1 MSQVELIIMQ
11 YAFKFDF
18 NSRCQWGVAG
28 ALGAPDRKCRK
39 PYIVGCFSNWKFI
52 GSSKLL
58 IENEPNEVP
67 PPPCAATSLWI
78 NLFNLSNCLL
88 SDLSVIEIIQERSTL
103 HKRQC
108 QQYRAI
114 VSVSFP
120 PLSISPSAPSVS
132 FYIAISLVL
141 PLSLSCDQRELSS
154 SVYRAGGY
162 TSNG

>member
-1 MSQVELIIMQ
+1 MQ

-58 IENEPNEVP
+58 IENEPNEA
-67 PPPCAATSLWI
+67 PPPCAASSLWT

-120 PLSISPSAPSVS
+120 PLSISPSPPSVLLPYRYLS
-132 FYIAISLVL
+132 RSPPFVELWPAWAGLVGL
-141 PLSLSCDQRELSS
+141 PCRWLCE
-154 SVYRAGGY
+154 
-162 TSNG
+162 

>member
-67 PPPCAATSLWI
+67 PPL
-78 NLFNLSNCLL
+78 
-88 SDLSVIEIIQERSTL
+88 V
-103 HKRQC
+103 RQVPFGPIC
-108 QQYRAI
+108 SIYRI
-114 VSVSFP
+114 VS
-120 PLSISPSAPSVS
+120 
-132 FYIAISLVL
+132 
-141 PLSLSCDQRELSS
+141 
-154 SVYRAGGY
+154 
-162 TSNG
+162 